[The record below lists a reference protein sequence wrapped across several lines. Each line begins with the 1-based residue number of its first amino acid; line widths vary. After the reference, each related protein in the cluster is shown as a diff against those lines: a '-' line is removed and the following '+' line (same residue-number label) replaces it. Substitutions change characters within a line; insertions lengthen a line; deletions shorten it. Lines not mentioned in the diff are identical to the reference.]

1 MPPLSRT
8 RRSKSDSVKESAYPL
23 YKSDDEPA
31 HPRPTIRKSKGSTSK
46 RNNPQQPVSEANIS
60 TEAPIIKADNSRSP
74 EPLSYLFGYI
84 TKQVGKKYEKPVR
97 DEFHKDPKAIGEGRK
112 DAHPGHAGAM
122 DRSLQEIARLKLQAG
137 LETVQPTI
145 AEEVKPLEDL
155 VISEYTVR
163 YLKKR
168 LATIKRDNK
177 RSAQRKQMKF
187 TRAEVAEAHEMWV
200 AKRTSLG
207 LPLDGDLD
215 DLAPAER
222 ASDDTEESAD
232 KHNDGKS
239 VTTTRLVQP
248 ETNVTPDSDR
258 SAEEQPNES
267 STDASTDSDSD
278 PESSEEAVSEFSFTA
293 DGIESSD
300 SGF

>member
-1 MPPLSRT
+1 MPPSSRT
-8 RRSKSDSVKESAYPL
+8 RRFKADSVKESADPL
-23 YKSDDEPA
+23 YKSDDEQA
-31 HPRPTIRKSKGSTSK
+31 HPRPIIRKSKGSTSK

-97 DEFHKDPKAIGEGRK
+97 DEFHKDLKAIGEGRR

-122 DRSLQEIARLKLQAG
+122 DRSLQEVARLKLQAG
-137 LETVQPTI
+137 LETVQPAI

-155 VISEYTVR
+155 VISEYTIR
-163 YLKKR
+163 YWKKR

-200 AKRTSLG
+200 AKRTALG

-215 DLAPAER
+215 DLAPAEH
-222 ASDDTEESAD
+222 

-248 ETNVTPDSDR
+248 ETNATPDSDT

-267 STDASTDSDSD
+267 GTDDSTDSDSD

-293 DGIESSD
+293 DGIESSE
-300 SGF
+300 SGA